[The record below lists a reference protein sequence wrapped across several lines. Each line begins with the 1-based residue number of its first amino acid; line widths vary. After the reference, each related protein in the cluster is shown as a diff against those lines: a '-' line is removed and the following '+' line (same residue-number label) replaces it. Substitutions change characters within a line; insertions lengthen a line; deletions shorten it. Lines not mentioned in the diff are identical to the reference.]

1 MGGGTSVNASR
12 SADHIY
18 KYIDTIARNDQSF
31 QGNKVYQN
39 REVSQPKS
47 ISNGTEVRNDGLE
60 KKEAKELKIA
70 EDKINAG
77 VKGSKGDFKALSRAV
92 KEYANEHGGIVP
104 YLVAGMINSSEK
116 FRQYSKKGGKLDH
129 IVQKSI
135 NVFEGRD
142 TIDET
147 KVKHEKKKL
156 GDDKAEVKKA
166 KKESTTESENSK
178 ISDIKTTE
186 VVGTDISKVHDAKTA
201 TEFIKN
207 KGIDNVWDL
216 CDKLTDDEFRILQ
229 HATSFEAQLFG
240 NGDGK
245 DRENFEKAINWGNC
259 PSSNFNMTRESKSKI
274 LQDAGP
280 RPEVAQEKITAKS
293 LAKDAMQL
301 GGNGSIGKGILDASQ
316 AAGLSRWIEEKAASM
331 QGGQEE
337 LKGLHHLVF
346 EKMSPTEQRDLGK
359 LAAAYSAIKS
369 KFPEDKEKL
378 MLAKQ
383 DINIFIEFSKN
394 ISDVE
399 RNEYVKLPNDKMRSA
414 YAKFSVRTSEQ
425 EKETYLALNPENRGK
440 YMDVINNSRNEDGT
454 QKLTALEKTLLGN
467 MAGIRKPNDNDTEKV
482 KQEVA
487 NDLNDKFGKFLDFLV
502 TASPKEKEE
511 IETEIQ
517 GYIKGIDDPAEKQ
530 IAGETVLNM
539 HIASSGR
546 YESTQAKWQ

>member
-1 MGGGTSVNASR
+1 MGGGTSVNASGNV
-12 SADHIY
+12 DHIC
-18 KYIDTIARNDQSF
+18 KYIGIMAESDPSF
-31 QGNKVYQN
+31 RGNKVYQD
-39 REVSQPKS
+39 REAKQPQNMGERTNVSNNTLEDK
-47 ISNGTEVRNDGLE
+47 EVRR
-60 KKEAKELKIA
+60 AQ
-70 EDKINAG
+70 DKIRAG
-77 VKGSKGDFKALSRAV
+77 LNGSDRDFKTLSKGAK
-92 KEYANEHGGIVP
+92 KYADGHGGIVP
-104 YLVAGMINSSEK
+104 YLVAGMINSSK
-116 FRQYSKKGGKLDH
+116 KAKKGSKLDQ